1 MSMVNSHRNTVLR
14 DPLVRQLAQLRLGV
28 VPAGMQR

>member
-1 MSMVNSHRNTVLR
+1 MMR